1 MIREL
6 AWDSIFFKRKIGE
19 LKLSRRSLN
28 QINASLKN
36 AKEEGFKYILCK
48 IKSQETDITKFLE
61 SLGFYL
67 TDIGI
72 ICALET
78 EKFKHNTKKNSNM
91 RKSIKIPT
99 DKDIPMLK
107 EISKSLFLESRFYND
122 PFFLRKETDNL
133 YQTWIENSVRGQNA
147 DLVLCIP
154 NIGFVTC
161 KKSDKDL
168 GEVILIGL
176 KKEYKGKGIGTDLM
190 EEAIRWFKTQ
200 NVKLVSVRTQLR
212 NLNAINFYLK
222 LGFYIKEYDIIF
234 GKIL

>member
-1 MIREL
+1 MIRKL
-6 AWDSIFFKRKIGE
+6 AWDSIFFRRKIGK
-19 LKLSRRSLN
+19 LKISRISLN

-36 AKEEGFKYILCK
+36 AKEDGFKYILCK

-78 EKFKHNTKKNSNM
+78 EKFNHNTKKNSNM
-91 RKSIKIPT
+91 KKSIKIAT

-122 PFFLRKETDNL
+122 PFFSRKEADNL

-147 DLVLCIP
+147 DIVLCVP

-161 KKSDKDL
+161 KKSYKNL
-168 GEVILIGL
+168 GEIILIGL

-212 NLNAINFYLK
+212 NINAINFYLK